1 MKWEL
6 PPIVEKED
14 GTLRHVGFELEF
26 TGVDLTQVGHTVS
39 SLYGGVLKSESPF
52 QHKVEGT
59 EFGDFILEVDSIQLK
74 ERSYKQF
81 IEGLGLK
88 LDEKT
93 AEKVDDTVYDISKI
107 AVPFELVTPPIP
119 IDRISE
125 LSKLRDVLFQMHS
138 KGTRAS
144 FLYGFGMQFNPELPS
159 LKADTILSHM
169 RAFFLLQDWLKSEIN
184 VDITRRI
191 MPFINDFPQ
200 KYINK
205 MLQPDYYPSISQLID
220 DYLIDNPTRNRPLD
234 MTCLF
239 AHIDKERTFNM
250 VEDYKLVKPRPTFHY
265 RLPDCRI
272 DEEDW
277 SLALEWNRWVKVER
291 LANDKKLI
299 SEMSEAYLQENN
311 TFKSLLNSLIEFFKN
326 EKS

>member
-1 MKWEL
+1 MEWEN
-6 PPIVEKED
+6 PPIIEKED

-26 TGVDLTQVGHTVS
+26 TGVDLTRVGHTLS
-39 SLYGGVLKSESPF
+39 SIYGGVLKSESPF

-88 LDEKT
+88 LDNKT
-93 AEKVDDTVYDISKI
+93 AEKVDDTFYDLSKI

-119 IDRISE
+119 IDRINE
-125 LSKLRDVLFQMHS
+125 LSKLGEALYKMHC

-144 FLYGFGMQFNPELPS
+144 FLYGFGMQFNPEVPS
-159 LKADTILSHM
+159 LKSKTVLSYM
-169 RAFFLLQDWLKSEIN
+169 RAFFLLQDWLKNEIDI
-184 VDITRRI
+184 DITRRI

-200 KYINK
+200 KYIIK
-205 MLQPDYYPSISQLID
+205 ILQRDYEPSMSQLID
-220 DYLIDNPTRNRPLD
+220 DYLADNPTRNRPLD

-239 AHIDKERTFNM
+239 AHIDKERTLSM
-250 VEDYKLVKPRPTFHY
+250 VDDYKLIKPRPTFHY

-272 DEEDW
+272 DEKDW
-277 SLALEWNRWVKVER
+277 SLALEWNRWVKVEK
-291 LANDKKLI
+291 LANDEKAI
-299 SEMSEAYLQENN
+299 GEMSEAYLQKSN
-311 TFKSLLNSLIEFFKN
+311 TFKSLLTSLIGFF
-326 EKS
+326 